1 MVSFIGVARYVTVR
15 KQYLAHPGAP
25 IGSETKFQFPACRCI
40 TRRPLFHAYLTVH
53 FSTVVWVV
61 SATQKEVSQ
70 HCDLLACRFESS

>member
-15 KQYLAHPGAP
+15 RRYSAHPGAT